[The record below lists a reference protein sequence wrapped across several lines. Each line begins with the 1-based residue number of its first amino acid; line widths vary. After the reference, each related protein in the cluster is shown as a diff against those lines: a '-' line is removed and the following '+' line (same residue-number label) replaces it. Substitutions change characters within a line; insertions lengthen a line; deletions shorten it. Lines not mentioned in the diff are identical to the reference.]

1 MFCKGIYFYSRQFRR
16 VWCSRY
22 STGAVL
28 SKFNMMPHHPCVTL
42 FTCVALFFACP
53 ASSQCDLYNPSK
65 NCLTLWKAFRES
77 LINYSENLYR
87 LDFVFNPPSRITPTI
102 VQAIYNYS
110 LNGIDEKCNL
120 TCSENC
126 MATLGWTSQSL
137 YVYIHSW
144 IINQLRYQMPFLV
157 IATLEG
163 PNIKQEPNVDDFLWV
178 GGQINLPV
186 VHLTL
191 NVTLLSEEI
200 TGCPTD
206 NETRNALAEMNEWVS
221 LLLMHAY

>member
-1 MFCKGIYFYSRQFRR
+1 
-16 VWCSRY
+16 
-22 STGAVL
+22 
-28 SKFNMMPHHPCVTL
+28 MMLHHPYVTL
-42 FTCVALFFACP
+42 FACVALFFACP
-53 ASSQCDLYNPSK
+53 ASCQCDLYNPSK
-65 NCLTLWKAFRES
+65 NCLTLWKAFSDS

-87 LDFVFNPPSRITPTI
+87 LDFVFDPPSRITPTI
-102 VQAIYNYS
+102 VEANYSYS

-120 TCSENC
+120 TCSDNC
-126 MATLGWTSQSL
+126 TATLGWTSQSL

-163 PNIKQEPNVDDFLWV
+163 SNIRQEPNVDDFLWV
-178 GGQINLPV
+178 GGDITLPV

-191 NVTLLSEEI
+191 NVTLSPEEF

-206 NETRNALAEMNEWVS
+206 EEISNALAEMNEWVS
-221 LLLMHAY
+221 HTIQRFLKRNLVGLGIAQ